1 MVQNQQTVER
11 DYVKQN
17 MNSRLIENDLW
28 QLISSEWFSKW
39 KQYVDF
45 DSNPKF
51 SSDEVKIVTLN
62 DFEMYFI
69 MICKKNQISEKPGI
83 IDNSFLQGDHE
94 NELKL
99 GLQEGKDYILL
110 PNTVADYLFG
120 IYKVKSQVF

>member
-69 MICKKNQISEKPGI
+69 MICKKN
-83 IDNSFLQGDHE
+83 
-94 NELKL
+94 
-99 GLQEGKDYILL
+99 
-110 PNTVADYLFG
+110 
-120 IYKVKSQVF
+120 